1 MDKKGL
7 LLSLTLALALA
18 IGFQGIRWGYVQ
30 YLEVQEVIA
39 SNNQYLGYMLCQ
51 NERTQLERALLKGDT
66 WVIQEYL

>member
-7 LLSLTLALALA
+7 FIGVAITLAL
-18 IGFQGIRWGYVQ
+18 YVGVDWSYSK

-39 SNNQYLGYMLCQ
+39 QNNQYLGYMLCK
-51 NERTQLERALLKGDT
+51 NEDQTQLERASLKGDT